1 MLTELITSPVCARM
15 VTAVIFVILKST
27 NVSLLLVFTVLT
39 HLYYNSITSLE
50 KLIGSSNVDYLLLS

>member
-1 MLTELITSPVCARM
+1 MLTELIASPVCARM

-39 HLYYNSITSLE
+39 HLY
-50 KLIGSSNVDYLLLS
+50 LL